1 MHLLTTEP
9 APGSIE
15 CGAIGGDI
23 WLPEGVPVPACATCG
38 RAMAL
43 YFQLEVRPDFG
54 LPFHAGSRLNAFC
67 CPEHDD
73 LALEQYSDQ
82 DRAVQATY
90 GQQVHVHYSLM
101 LVPPGLPLRHH
112 GSEPRLLRRALQ
124 ALPAREETEDHEY
137 LGRRGSCNASKI
149 GGLPSWFNYAVDL
162 PCPCGGRLA
171 FLCQVS
177 EVDAGDWFLHGP
189 RRVDHHWFL
198 NGNQTFLMACD
209 RQCSV
214 FSIIPVCDN

>member
-1 MHLLTTEP
+1 MYLLTTAL
-9 APGSIE
+9 APEAIE
-15 CGAIGGDI
+15 CGSIGGEI

-43 YFQLEVRPDFG
+43 YFQLEVRPEFG
-54 LPFHAGSRLNAFC
+54 LPFRAGSRLNVFC

-73 LALEQYSDQ
+73 LALEQYSDL
-82 DRAVQATY
+82 DTAVQATY
-90 GQQVHVHYSLM
+90 RQQVHVHYSLM
-101 LVPPGLPLRHH
+101 LIPPDLPLRRH
-112 GSEPRLLRRALQ
+112 GSEPRLLRRALL
-124 ALPAREETEDHEY
+124 ASPAHEEAEDDDY
-137 LGRRGSCNASKI
+137 LGRRGSCSASKI

-177 EVDAGDWFLHGP
+177 ERDAGDWFVHGAQP
-189 RRVDHHWFL
+189 GDYYEFL